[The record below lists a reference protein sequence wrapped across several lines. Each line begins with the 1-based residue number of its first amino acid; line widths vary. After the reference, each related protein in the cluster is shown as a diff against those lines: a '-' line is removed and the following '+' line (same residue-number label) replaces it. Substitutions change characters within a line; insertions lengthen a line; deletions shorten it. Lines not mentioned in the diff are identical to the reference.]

1 MVIRGKAIFAAQTAL
16 TSASDAYLTVSQ
28 QRISQQNHTNRL
40 RKAIPQIQGSNETL
54 TIIKIALA
62 ERLLAVRSWIV
73 LDFRQYVA
81 SYAWDCLND
90 TQPIVVDPMKDIA
103 SFRNDAA
110 TLQALAAQV
119 PPIVRAQKRIFHLF
133 SNKNTDTLDT
143 STKSGMVHSEDFLDV
158 LKDSRTASFMLD
170 CENPMFQKYGRLR
183 VRVARIYLEGLGNT
197 NDHAISLRVTLG
209 ASMKDLGLN
218 RPQVPTMASG
228 NDIAPRVPAVL
239 QFVTTE
245 TTFGF
250 EYIDRG
256 KEVLMDGE
264 FSRSHNSS
272 LLLSPFRTWTMTVD
286 SQTDI
291 QSVTGIKLELVCDV
305 TYL

>member
-16 TSASDAYLTVSQ
+16 TSASDAYLTVTQ

-40 RKAIPQIQGSNETL
+40 RKAIPQIQGSNEAL
-54 TIIKIALA
+54 GIIKIALA
-62 ERLLAVRSWIV
+62 ERVLAVRSWIV

-119 PPIVRAQKRIFHLF
+119 PPIVHAQKRIFYLSSSEKTGSSVT
-133 SNKNTDTLDT
+133 SN
-143 STKSGMVHSEDFLDV
+143 KSGMIHSKELLAV
-158 LKDSRTASFMLD
+158 LKDSRTASFTLD
-170 CENPMFQKYGRLR
+170 CENPVFQKYGRIR
-183 VRVARIYLEGLGNT
+183 VRIARIYLEGLS
-197 NDHAISLRVTLG
+197 NDDENSVSLRVTLG
-209 ASMKDLGLN
+209 AAMKDLGL
-218 RPQVPTMASG
+218 RKPMAPIMASG
-228 NDIAPRVPAVL
+228 NDIAPRVL

-250 EYIDRG
+250 EYVNRN
-256 KEVLMDGE
+256 KEILMDGE
-264 FSRSHNSS
+264 FSGSHGSS
-272 LLLSPFRTWTMTVD
+272 LLMSPFRTWTMTVD

-291 QSVTGIKLELVCDV
+291 RSVTGIKLELVCDV

>member
-1 MVIRGKAIFAAQTAL
+1 MVIRGKAIFTAQTAL
-16 TSASDAYLTVSQ
+16 TSASDAYLTVTQ

-40 RKAIPQIQGSNETL
+40 RKAIPQIQGNDETL
-54 TIIKIALA
+54 NIIKIALA
-62 ERLLAVRSWIV
+62 ERVLAVRSWIV

-81 SYAWDCLND
+81 SYAWDCLNA

-119 PPIVRAQKRIFHLF
+119 PPTVRAQRRLF
-133 SNKNTDTLDT
+133 YFTSNKTTGASVT
-143 STKSGMVHSEDFLDV
+143 GSESAMAHSDDFLDV
-158 LKDSRTASFMLD
+158 LKDSRTASFTLD
-170 CENPMFQKYGRLR
+170 CENHMFQKYGRLR
-183 VRVARIYLEGLGNT
+183 VRTARLYLEGLGDT
-197 NDHAISLRVTLG
+197 DETVVSLRVTLG
-209 ASMKDLGLN
+209 AAMKDLDLGKP
-218 RPQVPTMASG
+218 RVSTTASG
-228 NDIAPRVPAVL
+228 NDIAPRVL

-245 TTFGF
+245 STFGF
-250 EYIDRG
+250 EYMNRN

-264 FSRSHNSS
+264 FIGNHESS

-286 SQTDI
+286 SETDI
-291 QSVTGIKLELVCDV
+291 QPVTGIKLELVCEV